1 MRKFLAIVLLVI
13 VGAAGSL
20 VLLNRAPRAPLDLE
34 VVSSRPLDKMNGK
47 EFILVTLAIKN
58 RTRDA
63 VIFDKIDDIQAMV
76 RGDWIEVDQSFTVPI
91 QVADKDDLR
100 LVAAIR
106 AGAER
111 MAGAMAPPSE
121 EIAGNAEDLRNWLSD
136 YRSLWQ
142 GLGSDWNTKFAAAML
157 LHVVTSYDQGTDV

>member
-91 QVADKDDLR
+91 QVADKDFQKR
-100 LVAAIR
+100 FVVPG
-106 AGAER
+106 GAEACR
-111 MAGAMAPPSE
+111 
-121 EIAGNAEDLRNWLSD
+121 LRCD
-136 YRSLWQ
+136 YRLRHFPS
-142 GLGSDWNTKFAAAML
+142 
-157 LHVVTSYDQGTDV
+157 VT